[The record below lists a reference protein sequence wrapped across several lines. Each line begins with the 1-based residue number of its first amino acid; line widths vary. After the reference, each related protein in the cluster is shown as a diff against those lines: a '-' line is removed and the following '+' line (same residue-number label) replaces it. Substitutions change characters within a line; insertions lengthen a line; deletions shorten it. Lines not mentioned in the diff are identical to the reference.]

1 MATFNTRK
9 SEASESLLSLLLAV
23 TRTQSDLLHFSG
35 VHENL
40 TERILD
46 GEARFGRQGR
56 IKGVPGGRD
65 RGGWRGWNVECHTMA
80 VTGAEPR
87 GAKTQMF
94 APPGPG
100 AFEKLNEETGSVNE
114 DKRQPWSDTEDLAA

>member
-1 MATFNTRK
+1 MTCSTLV
-9 SEASESLLSLLLAV
+9 ESMKISQRGYLLEK
-23 TRTQSDLLHFSG
+23 QG
-35 VHENL
+35 
-40 TERILD
+40 
-46 GEARFGRQGR
+46 FGRQGR